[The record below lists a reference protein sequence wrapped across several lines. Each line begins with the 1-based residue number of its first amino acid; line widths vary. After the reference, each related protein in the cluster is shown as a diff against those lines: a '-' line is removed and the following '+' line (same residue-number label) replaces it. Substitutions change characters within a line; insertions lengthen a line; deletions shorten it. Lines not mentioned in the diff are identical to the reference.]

1 MANLLKFRRL
11 WMGVTVSLGI
21 LAIAPVALAQS
32 AEDLPTEDPAATEST
47 PLSPTTLPSATTIA
61 PNGGQVVD
69 PNAGFGGT
77 EASQGLFGE
86 GRSPFEL
93 IHRAV
98 LMNETSMSDF
108 SRQHQNRM
116 MREAEAFRMMQQEA
130 IRNGSAQEAPAA
142 Q

>member
-11 WMGVTVSLGI
+11 WMGVTVSLSI
-21 LAIAPVALAQS
+21 LAIAPAALAQS

>member
-1 MANLLKFRRL
+1 MANLMKSRSL
-11 WMGVTVSLGI
+11 WMGAIAFLSI
-21 LAIAPVALAQS
+21 LATAPAALAQS
-32 AEDLPTEDPAATEST
+32 VEDLPTEDAAVTESAQ
-47 PLSPTTLPSATTIA
+47 PNPTTLPSATTIA
-61 PNGGQVVD
+61 PNGSQIVD

-77 EASQGLFGE
+77 DASQGLFGE

-116 MREAEAFRMMQQEA
+116 MREAEAFRLMQQEA
-130 IRNGSAQEAPAA
+130 IRNNNTQDAPVAE
-142 Q
+142 